1 MMWALC
7 LQSVQLCLHLAGG
20 EPGHGEC
27 QRGKGLWAGY
37 QNGVGHGAPPSP
49 IAAQPPSS
57 SIPPFGKPRASAIGM
72 GRREGW
78 DAASRFVVYFVGLSV
93 PGE

>member
-1 MMWALC
+1 MARVCGLGIRTE
-7 LQSVQLCLHLAGG
+7 LDT
-20 EPGHGEC
+20 EP
-27 QRGKGLWAGY
+27 
-37 QNGVGHGAPPSP
+37 PPSP
-49 IAAQPPSS
+49 VAAQPPSS

-93 PGE
+93 PGEQEERQDAGASEHHLIDA